1 LIAGELR
8 PPLPLREGAGGRG
21 PRKVDKSLRRTAT
34 TLPVPLR
41 PTSSHKGR
49 RTLIAI
55 TLAVAVCVLSAAAA
69 LRSFEYDEG
78 YSIFVTSGVP
88 RPAWPTTPFLAGTMR
103 GPYAG
108 HASLRQVAQDLRH
121 TDVHP
126 PLYFWA
132 LALWRP
138 IAGDGLFA
146 ARMLSVLF
154 AAGALAA
161 VAAIAELVGVP
172 PVTAM
177 LFTFGCYG
185 FAYTGAIARGFAL
198 AQMLTLCGVL
208 LTLVAARR
216 FRPRTALA
224 AGLSLGAASFANYLA
239 VFVGAATLLW
249 LGVVRLR
256 SPRLWL
262 AAASGFALL
271 LPADLWFFVAQRNS
285 RIGQFPPFEWVP
297 SLARLARY
305 TAGAVL
311 GGLPLYMAD
320 GAARVAAGGLLGAAL
335 ATLAGLVA
343 WRWRAIGAS
352 ESRLLLA
359 LAAAA
364 PPIGLI
370 LLGLVFD
377 NTPIELR
384 YLSFATPFLGL
395 LVAGALASLPRRVAW
410 AFGAGLACL
419 QVLALAGLLVRPET
433 MQPARGT
440 AAAAAALAGRRG
452 LVLLPRGNDGVGVV
466 GPFLA
471 ESPDWLQVLLVGRET
486 PISRIVSTA
495 TAYPRVVLALVGA
508 DADSRAVL
516 PAMRA
521 AFADACWRP
530 AGAGFDVVAF
540 DRICP
545 PD

>member
-1 LIAGELR
+1 LITGELR
-8 PPLPLREGAGGRG
+8 LPLPLRDGAGGRG
-21 PRKVDKSLRRTAT
+21 LCKVDNAAT
-34 TLPVPLR
+34 TLLGPLPPAPSR
-41 PTSSHKGR
+41 KGR
-49 RTLIAI
+49 GSLVATTLVVAI
-55 TLAVAVCVLSAAAA
+55 CVLSAAAA

-88 RPAWPTTPFLAGTMR
+88 RPAWPTAPFVVGSVR
-103 GPYAG
+103 GAYAG
-108 HASLRQVAQDLRH
+108 HASLWQVARDLRQM
-121 TDVHP
+121 DVHP

-132 LALWRP
+132 LALWRRV
-138 IAGDGLFA
+138 AGNGLFA

-161 VAAIAELVGVP
+161 VAGIAEASGVP

-177 LFTFGCYG
+177 VFTLGCYG

-208 LTLVAARR
+208 LALVAAR
-216 FRPRTALA
+216 FRPRTAFA
-224 AGLSLGAASFANYLA
+224 AGLTLGAATFANYLA

-256 SPRLWL
+256 APRVWL
-262 AAASGFALL
+262 AAALGFVLL
-271 LPADLWFFVAQRNS
+271 LPADFWFFVAQRNS
-285 RIGQFPPFEWVP
+285 RAGQFPPFEWVP
-297 SLARLARY
+297 SLARLARS

-311 GGLPLYMAD
+311 GGLPLYVAD
-320 GAARVAAGGLLGAAL
+320 GAVRVAVDGLLSAAL
-335 ATLAGLVA
+335 ATLAGLVV
-343 WRWRAIGAS
+343 WRWRSIGAL
-352 ESRLLLA
+352 ESRLLLG
-359 LAAAA
+359 LAVAA
-364 PPIGLI
+364 PLVGLI

-377 NTPIELR
+377 TTPIELR
-384 YLSFATPFLGL
+384 YLSFATPLVGL
-395 LVAGALASLPRRVAW
+395 LIAGALASLPPRAAW
-410 AFGAGLACL
+410 AIGGGLACL
-419 QVLALAGLLVRPET
+419 QVLALLGLLTRPET

-440 AAAAAALAGRRG
+440 AAAAAALAGSRG

-471 ESPDWLQVLLVGRET
+471 ESPDWLHVVLVGRET
-486 PISRIVSTA
+486 PVRQIVAAASM
-495 TAYPRVVLALVGA
+495 YPRIVLALVGA

-521 AFADACWRP
+521 AFADRCWHP
-530 AGAGFDVVAF
+530 AGVGFNTVAF

-545 PD
+545 IH